1 MIRKVQ
7 GIAWALAAP
16 LMLGG
21 CAGWQSALD
30 VHGAAAIHLKQLI
43 LLIVVICSIVWAL
56 VMIAL
61 IFAVC
66 RNRGQP
72 EKASRINPATERRM
86 TVAVV
91 AAVIVTVFVIGGFTV
106 LSFFATRTLSVAGT
120 DDLTI
125 KVRGLQWWWGI
136 EYVGSAGNQRFETA
150 NEIHIPVGRTVRLQ
164 LEGVDVI
171 HSFWVPSLAGKQD
184 LIPGRP
190 NELMIRGERAGV
202 YRGQCAEFCGLQHAH
217 MAFFVIAEEPADF
230 DEWAR
235 LQRQNAV
242 ASSDR
247 EAAAGQQAFMAKQ
260 CAACH
265 TIRGT
270 AANGTTGPDLTHVGG
285 RKYIAAGLLET
296 TRGSLAAWIADP
308 QTLKPGNNM
317 PMVPLD
323 AEELRSISAYLA
335 SLK

>member
-1 MIRKVQ
+1 VIR
-7 GIAWALAAP
+7 IARRSAVALASSM
-16 LMLGG
+16 MLAN
-21 CAGWQSALD
+21 CTGWQSALD
-30 VHGAAAIHLKQLI
+30 VHGPSAISLRQLI
-43 LLIVVICSIVWAL
+43 ILIVAVCSVVWAL

-61 IFAVC
+61 IFALM
-66 RNRGQP
+66 RKRD
-72 EKASRINPATERRM
+72 RIEPPVYVDPATERRM
-86 TVAVV
+86 TMTVV
-91 AAVIVTVFVIGGFTV
+91 AAVAATVIIITAFTV
-106 LSFFATRTLSVAGT
+106 LSFFATRSLSVAGNE
-120 DDLTI
+120 DLTV
-125 KVRGLQWWWGI
+125 KVRGLQWWWGV
-136 EYVGSAGNQRFETA
+136 EYFGSVPEQRFETA
-150 NEIHIPVGRTVRLQ
+150 NEIHIPVGRNVRLQ

-190 NELMIRGERAGV
+190 NELFIRADRAGV

-217 MAFFVIAEEPADF
+217 MGVFVIAEEQAAF

-235 LQRQNAV
+235 SQRQDAAV
-242 ASSDR
+242 AS
-247 EAAAGQQAFMAKQ
+247 AAEQISGQQAFMAKQ

-265 TIRGT
+265 AIRGT
-270 AANGTTGPDLTHVGG
+270 SANGTTGPDLTHVGG

-317 PMVPLD
+317 PMVPLSPD
-323 AEELRSISAYLA
+323 ELRAISAYLA